1 MKKKVIFSF
10 ILFFLL
16 VSACYC
22 HILMRQS
29 SGESLPLVPAPSP
42 DTILPSQTAPP
53 ALRLYAAEACLMDA
67 SSGRILY
74 GKECDTP
81 LPMAS
86 TTKIMTC
93 LLAIES
99 GKMSDPVSFSERA
112 CRMPKVHLGA
122 QKGSVFSLE
131 DLLYSLMLESH
142 NDTAVAIAE
151 YIGGSVEGFAA
162 MMNAKATEL
171 NLTSTFFI
179 TPNGL
184 DEGNHSSSP
193 SDMCRLAAYACQN
206 EVFLHIV
213 NTPSKTIRTI
223 DQSHCYSLTNRDAF
237 LNTYPGA
244 LGIKTGFTNKAGYCF
259 VGAARREHI
268 TLTSCVLASGW
279 PPNKSYKWAD
289 TASLMDYGFQYYSYR
304 SLPIRDLTTHQI
316 PVHNGQSD
324 YVSLTQPDIPEFLL
338 SDFDCVTLS
347 YDIPTHLCAPIRSD
361 VSLGKIEV
369 QINDT
374 TVGIYP
380 LYPASSIQ
388 EKDLLDFCFDALA
401 LFLDF

>member
-16 VSACYC
+16 ISACHC
-22 HILMRQS
+22 HSLTQPASR
-29 SGESLPLVPAPSP
+29 ESLPLVPAPSP

-53 ALRLYAAEACLMDA
+53 ALRLHAAEACLMDA
-67 SSGRILY
+67 ASGRVLY
-74 GKECDTP
+74 GKDCDTP

-93 LLAIES
+93 LLALEC
-99 GKMSDPVSFSERA
+99 GKMSDSVSFSDRA

-122 QKGSVFSLE
+122 PNGSVFSLE

-151 YIGGSVEGFAA
+151 HIGGSVEGFAA
-162 MMNAKATEL
+162 MMNAKAAEL
-171 NLTSTFFI
+171 NLSSTIFV

-184 DEGNHSSSP
+184 DDKNHSSSP
-193 SDMCRLAAYACQN
+193 ADMCRLATYACQN
-206 EVFLHIV
+206 EDFLHIIS
-213 NTPSKTIRTI
+213 TPSKTIRTM
-223 DQSHCYSLTNRDAF
+223 DQRHSYSLVNRDAF

-259 VGAARREHI
+259 VGAAKREPI
-268 TLTSCVLASGW
+268 TLTSCVLACGW
-279 PPNKSYKWAD
+279 PPNKSYKWMD

-304 SLPIRDLTTHQI
+304 SLPVRDLTAHKI
-316 PVHNGQSD
+316 PVQNGQSD
-324 YVSLTQPDIPEFLL
+324 YVALTQPDIPEFLL

-347 YDIPTHLCAPIRSD
+347 YEVTSYLCAPIRSD
-361 VSLGKIEV
+361 VSLGKMKV
-369 QINDT
+369 QINDE
-374 TVGIYP
+374 TVAIYP
-380 LYPASSIQ
+380 LYPASSIA
-388 EKDLLDFCFDALA
+388 EKDFKDFFFDAFVR
-401 LFLDF
+401 FLYF